1 MEKFLERL
9 RQIFDLNR
17 IGEEAAELAPNIIL
31 ALVVFGVFYLIYRLL
46 SVVITHVSSRVGL
59 ERTVSNF
66 LLIAVKYTVLIFG
79 TITALQQV
87 GINVTSV
94 IAGLG
99 IIGLSLGFAAKD
111 TLSNIIAGVFLFWDK
126 PFVIGDL
133 IEVSDEYGKVH
144 EITLRTTRIV
154 TPDGKLV
161 SIPNSEL
168 INSKIKSYT
177 MYPHLRLDV
186 DVTIGVNEDIGK
198 ARDVILG
205 LLSSDQRFLSEPAPV
220 VLVTTLG
227 DYFVGLQLRVWLDDA
242 RQHISV
248 KAELRERIKVALD
261 EAEVSMPFET
271 IELLQPQLAQAQL
284 EAARNKREAADQQTE
299 PRANNEQ

>member
-9 RQIFDLNR
+9 RQIFDLNQL
-17 IGEEAAELAPNIIL
+17 GEKAAELAPNLIL
-31 ALVVFGVFYLIYRLL
+31 ALLVFGVFYLIFRIL
-46 SVVITHVSSRVGL
+46 SAFVNHVASRVGL
-59 ERTVSNF
+59 ERTVSSF
-66 LLIAVKYTVLIFG
+66 LLIALKYTILIFG
-79 TITALQQV
+79 AITALQQV

-111 TLSNIIAGVFLFWDK
+111 TLSNIIAGIFLFWDK

-133 IEVSDEYGKVH
+133 IEVSGEYGQVH
-144 EITLRTTRIV
+144 DITLRTTRIV

-168 INSKIKSYT
+168 VNSKIRSYT

-186 DVTIGVNEDIGK
+186 DVTIGVNESIGK
-198 ARDVILG
+198 AREVILA
-205 LLSSDQRFLSEPAPV
+205 LLPSDQRLLTDPAPV

-227 DYFVGLQLRVWLDDA
+227 DYFVGLQLRVWLDEA

-248 KAELRERIKVALD
+248 KAELRERIKEALD
-261 EAEVSMPFET
+261 DAKIAMPFET
-271 IELLQPQLAQAQL
+271 IEVLH
-284 EAARNKREAADQQTE
+284 QQT
-299 PRANNEQ
+299 A

>member
-1 MEKFLERL
+1 MAEK
-9 RQIFDLNR
+9 
-17 IGEEAAELAPNIIL
+17 AAELAPSLIL
-31 ALVVFGVFYLIYRLL
+31 ALLVFVVFYLIYW
-46 SVVITHVSSRVGL
+46 VVKTIVARIAKHVGL
-59 ERTVSNF
+59 ERTVSSF
-66 LLIAVKYTVLIFG
+66 LLIALKYVILIFG
-79 TITALQQV
+79 AITALQQV
-87 GINVTSV
+87 GINVTSL

-126 PFVIGDL
+126 PFIIGDL
-133 IEVSDEYGKVH
+133 IEVSDEYGQVH

-177 MYPHLRLDV
+177 MYPHLRLDI

-205 LLSSDQRFLSEPAPV
+205 LLQSDNRLLADPAPA

-227 DYFVGLQLRVWLDDA
+227 DYFVGLQLRVWLDEV
-242 RQHISV
+242 RQHVSV
-248 KAELRERIKVALD
+248 KAELRERIKEALD
-261 EAEVSMPFET
+261 RAKISMPFET
-271 IELLQPQLAQAQL
+271 IEVIQPKQSEIEVAPSA
-284 EAARNKREAADQQTE
+284 NREQ
-299 PRANNEQ
+299 R

>member
-1 MEKFLERL
+1 MQRFLERL
-9 RQIFDLNR
+9 YQVFDLNR
-17 IGEEAAELAPNIIL
+17 LAEKAAELAPSLIL
-31 ALVVFGVFYLIYRLL
+31 ALLVFVVFYLIYW
-46 SVVITHVSSRVGL
+46 VVKTIVARIAKHVGL
-59 ERTVSNF
+59 ERTVSSF
-66 LLIAVKYTVLIFG
+66 LLIALKYVILIFG
-79 TITALQQV
+79 AITALQQV
-87 GINVTSV
+87 GINVTSL

-126 PFVIGDL
+126 PFIIGDL
-133 IEVSDEYGKVH
+133 IEVSDEYGQVH

-177 MYPHLRLDV
+177 MYPHLRLDI

-205 LLSSDQRFLSEPAPV
+205 LLQYDNRLLTGPAPA

-227 DYFVGLQLRVWLDDA
+227 ASGWTKSASTFLSRRNCASESRKRWIA
-242 RQHISV
+242 PRF
-248 KAELRERIKVALD
+248 RC
-261 EAEVSMPFET
+261 
-271 IELLQPQLAQAQL
+271 LLKLS
-284 EAARNKREAADQQTE
+284 K
-299 PRANNEQ
+299 